1 MTKQIPV
8 YLFIGFLESG
18 KTRVIQETMEDPNF
32 NNGEKTLILQC
43 EEGEEELDLS
53 CFAGQNVRLQTIER
67 EEDLTAARLVEWQK
81 KNPLDRVIIE
91 YNGMWAASP
100 AVREF
105 AGFLVHFP
113 VYDVRRCDHFP
124 GLQYQSAIADG
135 G

>member
-53 CFAGQNVRLQTIER
+53 CFAGQNVRLQTIGAGGR
-67 EEDLTAARLVEWQK
+67 PHRCPACRMAEEKSAR
-81 KNPLDRVIIE
+81 PGYHRV
-91 YNGMWAASP
+91 
-100 AVREF
+100 
-105 AGFLVHFP
+105 
-113 VYDVRRCDHFP
+113 
-124 GLQYQSAIADG
+124 
-135 G
+135 